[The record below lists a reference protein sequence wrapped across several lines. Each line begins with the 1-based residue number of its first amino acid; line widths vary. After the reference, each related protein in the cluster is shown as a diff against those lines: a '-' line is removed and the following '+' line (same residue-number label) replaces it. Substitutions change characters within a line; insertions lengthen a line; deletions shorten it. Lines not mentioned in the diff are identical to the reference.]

1 MSEELEV
8 LKIVAERLNSAA
20 IPYMITGSM
29 AMNFYAMP
37 RMTRDIDIVVDLP
50 QQHVERVYDL
60 FSGDFYMDKKV
71 ISQAVAQKGMFNIIH
86 NTSVI
91 KVDLIIRKNSEY
103 RKEEFRRR
111 QRVMVEG
118 VEMALVAPEDL
129 ILSKLFWARES
140 RSEMQLADVRN
151 LLGSVEDLDHRYLE
165 HWISHL
171 GLDELYREVVG

>member
-8 LKIVAERLNSAA
+8 LKIVAERLNTAA

-29 AMNFYAMP
+29 AMNFYAIP

-50 QQHVERVYDL
+50 QQYVERVYDL
-60 FSGDFYMDKKV
+60 FSGDFYVDKKA
-71 ISQAVAQKGMFNIIH
+71 IGQAVTQKGMFNIIH
-86 NTSVI
+86 NAAVI
-91 KVDLIIRKNSEY
+91 KVDFIIRKNSEY

-111 QRVMVEG
+111 QRIMVEG
-118 VEMALVAPEDL
+118 VEMTLVAPEDL

-151 LLGSVEDLDHRYLE
+151 LLSSVEDLDHRYLQ
-165 HWISHL
+165 HWISRL
-171 GLDELYREVVG
+171 GLNELYREAIG